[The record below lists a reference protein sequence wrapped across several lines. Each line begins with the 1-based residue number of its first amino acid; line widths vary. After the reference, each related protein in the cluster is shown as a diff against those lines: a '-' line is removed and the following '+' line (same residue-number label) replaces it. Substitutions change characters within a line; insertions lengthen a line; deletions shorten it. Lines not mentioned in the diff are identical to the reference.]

1 MSFANIKN
9 SKDVFKTYLKSI
21 TSTFSHKYKK
31 SVFQTSIKIYLFR
44 KLLLLVILRNFFRLE
59 NFVFWTSLEIVF
71 RKYKKSFFWAWK
83 IGFWVIIRTFLSRNL
98 FFGAGLGGIAGWIHF
113 PLLISK
119 QKFWFHMAKSFRVR
133 ILSWEIDTCFEF
145 KRTQSNA
152 ASGNYSQ

>member
-44 KLLLLVILRNFFRLE
+44 KLLLMVILRNFFRLE

-83 IGFWVIIRTFLSRNL
+83 IGFKGNYKNFFEQKFIFWGWARWDCWVNL
-98 FFGAGLGGIAGWIHF
+98 FPTAYFTTKILVSYG
-113 PLLISK
+113 K
-119 QKFWFHMAKSFRVR
+119 KFS
-133 ILSWEIDTCFEF
+133 S
-145 KRTQSNA
+145 
-152 ASGNYSQ
+152 